1 MKQITRARWTAVVG
15 LLSLGFTGLMSL
27 ACGAGQATPASAAL
41 NITSSIPEGSSLSQP
56 VAWIATPSNIIGID
70 HVDFL
75 IDGSVSWTEHKT
87 PYTFNDDGN
96 RLQPWLLSLGSH
108 VLTVRAVTSS
118 GAQASSTAHV
128 TVTTG
133 PQAPA
138 ALDLTFTRTVTAA
151 DVARVAAYRT
161 AVDAHAG
168 TIPTGVWTAH
178 FEPTG
183 LLNFDD
189 PNGSGGNEAFSAT
202 LGGLL
207 NMDGPVNWREST
219 DRQGGFCAH
228 EVPGQ
233 YHWSVAGRTLTITG
247 DDRRCSDRDAL
258 FIGTWIQK

>member
-1 MKQITRARWTAVVG
+1 
-15 LLSLGFTGLMSL
+15 LDS
-27 ACGAGQATPASAAL
+27 QATPPSAAL
-41 NITSSIPEGSSLSQP
+41 SITSSIPEGSSLSQP
-56 VAWIATPSNIIGID
+56 VAWIATPSSIAGID

-108 VLTVRAVTSS
+108 VLTVRVVTSS
-118 GAQASSTAHV
+118 GAQASSIAHV

-151 DVARVAAYRT
+151 DVARVAIYRT
-161 AVDAHAG
+161 EVDAKG
-168 TIPTGVWTAH
+168 GILPTGVWTAH

-183 LLNFDD
+183 LLVFGD

-219 DRQGGFCAH
+219 DRQGGFCAL
-228 EVPGQ
+228 EAPGQ
-233 YHWSVAGRTLTITG
+233 YRWSIAGRTLTITG
-247 DDRRCSDRDAL
+247 DDRRCADRDADPMSATPRFTPPNL
-258 FIGTWIQK
+258 N